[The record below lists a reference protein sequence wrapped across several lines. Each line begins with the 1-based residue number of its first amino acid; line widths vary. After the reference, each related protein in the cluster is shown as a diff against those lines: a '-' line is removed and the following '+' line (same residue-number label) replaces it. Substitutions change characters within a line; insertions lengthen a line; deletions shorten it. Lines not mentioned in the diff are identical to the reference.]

1 MSIVLRASKW
11 APEVT
16 AFGFTSLN
24 ITHRASNVRTGKDTF
39 ELSFT
44 DQQGQEY
51 SIKLYSEA
59 SNTDIIVDDGT
70 ADRINRPDVD
80 LLDTKKFLS
89 KGCIVETTRDAYA
102 AESAANEINE
112 RVVIDF

>member
-24 ITHRASNVRTGKDTF
+24 IKHRVSNVRAGKDTF

-51 SIKLYSEA
+51 TIKLYSE
-59 SNTDIIVDDGT
+59 SPNTDIVVDAGTDARIVHT
-70 ADRINRPDVD
+70 SQVD
-80 LLDTKKFLS
+80 LLDAKKFLA
-89 KGCIVETTRDAYA
+89 TRDAYIAKSA
-102 AESAANEINE
+102 AEEIE
-112 RVVIDF
+112 ARVTDF

>member
-24 ITHRASNVRTGKDTF
+24 IKHHVSNVRTGKDTF

-51 SIKLYSEA
+51 TIKLYSE
-59 SNTDIIVDDGT
+59 SPNTDIVVDDGT
-70 ADRINRPDVD
+70 DERIVTYR
-80 LLDTKKFLS
+80 S
-89 KGCIVETTRDAYA
+89 EVESETRDIHDAKTYRATRAAYA
-102 AESAANEINE
+102 AKAAADEINE